1 MQGEVL
7 PLLLVSSTNTPS
19 SPAISWLSFPQ
30 LITEDKD
37 KERKEEGAQ
46 WTQTENVVMLSK

>member
-1 MQGEVL
+1 MQGEAL

-19 SPAISWLSFPQ
+19 SPAISWPSFPW

-46 WTQTENVVMLSK
+46 WTQPEKGVMLSK